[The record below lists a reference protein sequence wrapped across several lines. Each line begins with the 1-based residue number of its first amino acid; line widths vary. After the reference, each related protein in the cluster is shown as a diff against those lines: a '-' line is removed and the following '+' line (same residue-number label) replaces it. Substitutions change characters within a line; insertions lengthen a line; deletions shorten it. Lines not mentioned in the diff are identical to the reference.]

1 MSGVPLMTGPSPG
14 LRLRWRQVPLLLPG
28 TIRAVPWGPLLG
40 GAALALAMVHL
51 GSDEPGSLMLR
62 LHLGAVLVCAGAAYV
77 VDDPA
82 APTLA
87 CSPTSLLGR
96 RAFRVAGAVVAAG
109 ATWGALLVD
118 VRWVAGTD
126 GWVPAS
132 LTLQA
137 AALLAAALSM
147 AVLASR
153 VAPDGRGGVAGS
165 AAVLVLALVS
175 VALPRE
181 WSPFPLGQGGSS
193 ARPALLL
200 AGGVV
205 AFWSASLDPASRSAF
220 RIRSHVGSRSH
231 GA

>member
-1 MSGVPLMTGPSPG
+1 MMNIASPR
-14 LRLRWRQVPLLLPG
+14 LRLRVRQVPVLVPG

-40 GAALALAMVHL
+40 GAALALAMVHF
-51 GSDEPGSLMLR
+51 GSRDPGSLMLHLR
-62 LHLGAVLVCAGAAYV
+62 LGAVLLCAGAAYV

-82 APTLA
+82 ARTLA
-87 CSPTSLLGR
+87 YSPTPLLGR
-96 RAFRVAGAVVAAG
+96 RAFRVTGAVVVAG

-118 VRWVAGTD
+118 VRGAAGPG
-126 GWVPAS
+126 GWPPAS

-175 VALPRE
+175 VALPGR
-181 WSPFPLGQGGSS
+181 WSPFPFAEMGWSN
-193 ARPALLL
+193 RPAVLL
-200 AGGVV
+200 AGGMV
-205 AFWSASLDPASRSAF
+205 AFLWASLDPARRSAPWW
-220 RIRSHVGSRSH
+220 RPRRSNR
-231 GA
+231 AT